1 MNKCKEAVRYMISLW
16 DEYDDDKLWREVP
29 DHVGK
34 KFLEAEAELNEIRD
48 TEVLSEFFTK
58 ISEQQDCPPEFQ
70 KIVNERFW
78 ELL

>member
-16 DEYDDDKLWREVP
+16 DEYDELWREVP
-29 DHVGK
+29 DHVQR

-70 KIVNERFW
+70 KIVNEKFW